1 MVWTMYSYFF
11 IEIGITIIIA
21 AVFLII
27 AYVLISRWYS
37 SVRIT
42 KKQFI
47 KTLIISLVLS
57 AIPITVYIPNNLN
70 PTNPQNI
77 NLTDPLSYSGELIIF
92 YGMVSL
98 PTFRYFFLNYYGK
111 KNKENSL

>member
-1 MVWTMYSYFF
+1 MYSYFF

-57 AIPITVYIPNNLN
+57 AIPITVYILNNLN

-98 PTFRYFFLNYYGK
+98 ATFRYFFLTYYGK
-111 KNKENSL
+111 KNKENSQ